1 MDDNEEETFLQVSAD
16 LTFVHLIVWNYY
28 ANKKKGSNSLVNK
41 CLNLSKTACRCWGLP
56 FIISVQ
62 PSAHLVLHMQYND
75 HNAY

>member
-41 CLNLSKTACRCWGLP
+41 CLNLIMLMEQNYKKELLFQSFLFCEG
-56 FIISVQ
+56 F
-62 PSAHLVLHMQYND
+62 
-75 HNAY
+75 